1 MRSCSFKV
9 GARRGHTASFLRLP
23 EHEEMQPGQDP
34 VVLACPDSDG
44 TSHNIVPSKAVGT
57 QPKGA
62 QDIDSDSFF
71 SLLMLKV
78 PHLPPLL
85 VLEGESN
92 SQDQSHLWWP
102 GWWNAVEP
110 SELHGEGTDSRAF
123 GG

>member
-1 MRSCSFKV
+1 MCPHGDTVSERWDRDVKV
-9 GARRGHTASFLRLP
+9 LLQSWYSSWAHRLLPRLP

-34 VVLACPDSDG
+34 HP
-44 TSHNIVPSKAVGT
+44 
-57 QPKGA
+57 
-62 QDIDSDSFF
+62 
-71 SLLMLKV
+71 
-78 PHLPPLL
+78 PPLL

-110 SELHGEGTDSRAF
+110 SELDGEGTDSRAF